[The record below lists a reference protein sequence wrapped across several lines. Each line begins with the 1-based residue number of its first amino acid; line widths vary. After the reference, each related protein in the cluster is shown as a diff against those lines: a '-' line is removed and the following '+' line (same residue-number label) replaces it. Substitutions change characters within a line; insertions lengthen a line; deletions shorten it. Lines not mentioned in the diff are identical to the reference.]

1 MRKGPSIAIDIAD
14 QQANVPLDRLRLRRA
29 VRTILKGASIRE
41 ARISLAFVDDP
52 TIARLNQQYLDHE
65 GPTDVLSFVLEQG
78 EGRIEGEVVA
88 SAETASREASRF
100 GWTPHDELLLYVIH
114 GTLHL
119 VGYDDRTAGQRSRMR
134 AQEREVLE
142 KVRSLSARST

>member
-14 QQANVPLDRLRLRRA
+14 QQASVPLDRLQLRRA

-52 TIARLNQQYLDHE
+52 TIARLNVQYLDHK
-65 GPTDVLSFVLEQG
+65 GPTDVLSFVLDQG
-78 EGRIEGEVVA
+78 EGRIEGEVVV
-88 SAETASREASRF
+88 SAETASRESHRF
-100 GWTPHDELLLYVIH
+100 GWTPRDELLLYVIH

-134 AQEREVLE
+134 AQERAVLE
-142 KVRSLSARST
+142 KVRSLPPRST